1 MGSQRQQSEE
11 RGGYSGG
18 MMPPLPSTDVSDLD
32 EERKKELIMEKKLRA
47 CRVNII
53 PRTAGYFADAPLPPP
68 RPVSKKP
75 PPPTPS
81 PSSVEKASN
90 PIALR
95 YWNQCSG
102 SSAERKISAPAITT
116 STSSFSDTPP
126 WATSDTINLSLPAQ
140 TKART
145 HSSFPV
151 RVPDITKRVRSE
163 SVPRFCNF
171 DNEPLTVVDD
181 KVEVVKVLSTAGTGI
196 KRDNEKKEALGNI
209 NRFITMDKMK
219 KDDAVRS
226 EKNKK
231 REVQMQEVKIEIVPD
246 KPYTQVKQ
254 EQIKISSQRT
264 NFINNATIARIP
276 KSPEPFRGG
285 RQRDLSEPRHS
296 SRHSDHHLT
305 VANNNIIAKENGQ
318 TNQND
323 ENNKVDKIV
332 SQIKSLGD
340 DDKHRIFLNL
350 FNEMSFNAKST
361 LMANILDELKH
372 RNGTDQITNSGSGGG
387 NKTSVSVSNLINSSC
402 QTNLK
407 HDTSKL
413 NDTKE
418 KNVVNA
424 LPDNKSAVEEVKNDL
439 NNSENNVSIESCKAE
454 SKVDEDVGE
463 QNVVV
468 CETIVINEAKN
479 KVSVNVPNIK
489 IDIVDDESKASSGD
503 RDDAQAEW
511 DWEDGEEM
519 EYEFYEQEITKL

>member
-81 PSSVEKASN
+81 PSSVEKSSN

-126 WATSDTINLSLPAQ
+126 WATSDTTNLSLPAQ

-145 HSSFPV
+145 HTSFPV

-181 KVEVVKVLSTAGTGI
+181 KVEVVKVLNTAGTGI

-264 NFINNATIARIP
+264 SFINNATTARIP
-276 KSPEPFRGG
+276 KSPEPFLGG

-296 SRHSDHHLT
+296 SRHSDHHQT
-305 VANNNIIAKENGQ
+305 VANNIIAKENGQ

-424 LPDNKSAVEEVKNDL
+424 LPDNKSAVEEVKSDQ
-439 NNSENNVSIESCKAE
+439 NNSENNVSTIESCKAE
-454 SKVDEDVGE
+454 SKVDEDVGG